1 MGVPDDHMKGYKM
14 ELETNNGLTDLQE
27 DVVDLQDNSDVE
39 GVSTEAEKSQ
49 EVAEPEKK
57 VQTPEE
63 NSAFKEMRLK
73 LEAMEQEKAQA
84 KRDAQYAKKYPE
96 LDISSEDELAE
107 LYGDQGIR
115 TYEDL
120 DRYYANLQKAEE
132 MEISPK
138 LLQELEELKAKV
150 SAVEMEKR
158 SLEEAK
164 EMEAVTKEMQE
175 KYGEIFSENEA
186 EIMALAERMQMKNA
200 NGIRASVATVIA
212 DKLPQY
218 IKAMEEKLAKAKEEG
233 VKEFIEKKKSESPTE
248 GSGVAP
254 GSVGSKP
261 KDSWS
266 TARESALNA
275 LRGRT

>member
-1 MGVPDDHMKGYKM
+1 MLDEYKKGYKM
-14 ELETNNGLTDLQE
+14 DEDLK
-27 DVVDLQDNSDVE
+27 DVNASTEEVVTPPDSNEES
-39 GVSTEAEKSQ
+39 VSTEAETSQ

-96 LDISSEDELAE
+96 LDISSEAELAE

-120 DRYYANLQKAEE
+120 DRYYENLQKAEE
-132 MEISPK
+132 MEVSPK
-138 LLQELEELKAKV
+138 LLQELEEMKAKL
-150 SAVEMEKR
+150 SAIEGEKR
-158 SLEEAK
+158 SLEESK
-164 EMEAVTKEMQE
+164 ELETVTKEMQE
-175 KYGEIFSENEA
+175 KYGDIFTENES
-186 EIMALAERMQMKNA
+186 EIMALAERMNMKNA

-212 DKLPQY
+212 EKIPEY

-233 VKEFIEKKKSESPTE
+233 VKEFIEKKKSEPPTE

-254 GSVGSKP
+254 GQVGSKP
-261 KDSWS
+261 KDPWS

>member
-1 MGVPDDHMKGYKM
+1 MGVPGDHMKGYKM
-14 ELETNNGLTDLQE
+14 KLENNNGLTDLQE

-233 VKEFIEKKKSESPTE
+233 VKEFIEKKKSEPPTE

>member
-1 MGVPDDHMKGYKM
+1 M
-14 ELETNNGLTDLQE
+14 ELENNNGLSDLQE
-27 DVVDLQDNSDVE
+27 DVVDLQDNSNVE
-39 GVSTEAEKSQ
+39 DVSTEAETSQ
-49 EVAEPEKK
+49 EVADPEKK

-96 LDISSEDELAE
+96 LDISSEEELAE

-164 EMEAVTKEMQE
+164 EMETITKEMQE

-233 VKEFIEKKKSESPTE
+233 VKEFIEKKKSEPPTE
-248 GSGVAP
+248 GSGIAP
-254 GSVGSKP
+254 GSVGTKP
-261 KDSWS
+261 KDSWAI
-266 TARESALNA
+266 ARESAMNA
-275 LRGRT
+275 LKGTT

>member
-1 MGVPDDHMKGYKM
+1 MG
-14 ELETNNGLTDLQE
+14 LETYNGLADLQE
-27 DVVDLQDNSDVE
+27 DVVDLQDNSDAE
-39 GVSTEAEKSQ
+39 DVSTEAETSQ
-49 EVAEPEKK
+49 EVADPEKK

-73 LEAMEQEKAQA
+73 LEAIEAEKHQA

-96 LDISSEDELAE
+96 LDISSEEELAE

-164 EMEAVTKEMQE
+164 EMETITKEMQE

-233 VKEFIEKKKSESPTE
+233 VKEFIEKKKSEPPTE

-254 GSVGSKP
+254 GTVGSKP

>member
-1 MGVPDDHMKGYKM
+1 MDEDLKDVNASTEEVVTPPDSN
-14 ELETNNGLTDLQE
+14 EEE
-27 DVVDLQDNSDVE
+27 
-39 GVSTEAEKSQ
+39 VSTEAETSQ
-49 EVAEPEKK
+49 EVADPEKK

-96 LDISSEDELAE
+96 LDISSEEELAE

-164 EMEAVTKEMQE
+164 EMESVTKEMQE

-218 IKAMEEKLAKAKEEG
+218 IKAMEEKLSKAKEEG
-233 VKEFIEKKKSESPTE
+233 VKEFIEKKKSEPPTE

-254 GSVGSKP
+254 GTVGSKP